1 VLDAD
6 DRLRLDYDQTNQ
18 LLRALMDVRFKLLA
32 FVPTVSGAAVALL
45 GRPRPAAELVGVGLL
60 GLVATFGV
68 FVYEL
73 RNSQLLDGLVHRAGE
88 LERLLGLRSV
98 LGSQGAGGLFTERP
112 PHSLRLTPFLPP
124 VGHDRGLSLVYAAAL
139 AGWTYLVAWGT
150 LAALEVPEPRG
161 TGGVIGA
168 AAGLLVLFGVGRIGR
183 RSDRAGASAATE
195 RRPD

>member
-1 VLDAD
+1 MLDAD

-45 GRPRPAAELVGVGLL
+45 GRPRPAAELVGVGVL
-60 GLVATFGV
+60 GLVATLGV

-73 RNSQLLDGLVHRAGE
+73 RNSQLLDALVYRAGE

-98 LGSQGAGGLFTERP
+98 LGSHGAGGLFSERP
-112 PHSLRLTPFLPP
+112 PHSLRLARFLPP

-150 LAALEVPEPRG
+150 LAALEIPEPRG
-161 TGGVIGA
+161 SGAVIGA
-168 AAGLLVLFGVGRIGR
+168 AAGLLVLLLVERM
-183 RSDRAGASAATE
+183 D
-195 RRPD
+195 RRPDKTGAPPAAERPD

>member
-1 VLDAD
+1 LLDAD

-60 GLVATFGV
+60 GLVATLGV

-73 RNSQLLDGLVHRAGE
+73 RNSQLLDALVHRAGE

-98 LGSQGAGGLFTERP
+98 LGSQGAGGLFSERP
-112 PHSLRLTPFLPP
+112 PHSLRPARFLPS

-161 TGGVIGA
+161 TGAAIGA
-168 AAGLLVLFGVGRIGR
+168 AAGLLVLVVVERIDR
-183 RSDRAGASAATE
+183 RPDKAGAPAATE
-195 RRPD
+195 QPD